1 MNVRIRIS
9 RILTYQAFQLIGPF
23 LRQLITEHVLTRSIP
38 LFRCSEHTSG
48 NNIDLYVNFILS
60 FKAVRFLSRESLET
74 VCISVVRTRLDR
86 SSNLQR
92 VLLFDRI
99 LPYRSP
105 SFSNE
110 FVQLFFNLIFS
121 LFIV

>member
-74 VCISVVRTRLDR
+74 VCISVVGTRLDR

-92 VLLFDRI
+92 VRQPLV
-99 LPYRSP
+99 RSHP
-105 SFSNE
+105 SLSIS
-110 FVQLFFNLIFS
+110 LFFQRVRAIIF
-121 LFIV
+121 